1 MKRFHWLL
9 LGFAASVCIAAVAPT
24 GGGGSS
30 GVPTLNGTATNLQ
43 VYSSGTTNRPLR
55 VFATNGTTEAYFD
68 KDGRMSLGEFGTSGN
83 WLTVYGDV
91 SIYRSSQTALASA
104 FGHFIGGSSGFQ
116 LSQSLPFGW
125 HDGSGA
131 SVSMDTTLRRSS
143 AGVVEVS
150 GASAGQYRDLR
161 LRTLEGFY
169 SYTDASNYQGF
180 KLTNGATSVTLSAE
194 TAGTG
199 ADNIDVNITPA
210 GTGMVKLGAGA
221 AKVEID
227 SSGNL
232 AVKNGFTIS
241 AGGSYFQLAN
251 SGATYIFNTSMFY
264 GNTPIQIGRLSTG
277 GPVSAIEA
285 NSTAVFSWN
294 GDAGVGRNAAGV
306 VEVNNGTAGQYRD
319 LVTRSTF
326 ATNASITNI
335 TADSYVTTQQ
345 TLSYASATNLTVDA
359 NKSLHF
365 VSLTN
370 TAYFAQPSNLGVGRT
385 FTVIL
390 QQDGT
395 GTRAVTFNTNYWKF
409 PGGVVPTI
417 TTNANAYDVLSCI
430 SCPYGTNVFA
440 IHNAKFQ

>member
-43 VYSSGTTNRPLR
+43 VYSSGTTNWPLR
-55 VFATNGTTEAYFD
+55 VAGTNTTRTAYID
-68 KDGRMSLGEFGTSGN
+68 KDGYLNLLRGDGHISYGFFGANTLGGGGRGMMLGAAAGGGPGADF
-83 WLTVYGDV
+83 WIYGDGGV
-91 SIYRSSQTALASA
+91 GIQAINYQTMCFLIGATFKFRNDTLFGWSSGSPESTSLDTAL
-104 FGHFIGGSSGFQ
+104 
-116 LSQSLPFGW
+116 
-125 HDGSGA
+125 
-131 SVSMDTTLRRSS
+131 
-143 AGVVEVS
+143 
-150 GASAGQYRDLR
+150 Y
-161 LRTLEGFY
+161 
-169 SYTDASNYQGF
+169 
-180 KLTNGATSVTLSAE
+180 
-194 TAGTG
+194 
-199 ADNIDVNITPA
+199 
-210 GTGMVKLGAGA
+210 
-221 AKVEID
+221 
-227 SSGNL
+227 
-232 AVKNGFTIS
+232 
-241 AGGSYFQLAN
+241 
-251 SGATYIFNTSMFY
+251 
-264 GNTPIQIGRLSTG
+264 
-277 GPVSAIEA
+277 
-285 NSTAVFSWN
+285 
-294 GDAGVGRNAAGV
+294 RNAAGII
-306 VEVNNGTAGQYRD
+306 EVNNGTAGQYRD